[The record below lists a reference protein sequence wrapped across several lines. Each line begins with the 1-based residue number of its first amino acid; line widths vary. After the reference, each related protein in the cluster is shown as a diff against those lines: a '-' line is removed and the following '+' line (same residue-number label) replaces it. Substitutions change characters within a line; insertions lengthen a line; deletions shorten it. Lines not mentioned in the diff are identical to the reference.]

1 MEALQAATLE
11 PARFLGLEASAGT
24 VEKGKAADLVILDA
38 NPLEA
43 ISNTKKIHAVVAQGK
58 WISPER
64 RDAVLKELEASAK
77 DL

>member
-11 PARFLGLEASAGT
+11 ASRFLGLEASAGT

-43 ISNTKKIHAVVAQGK
+43 ISNTKKITPWCAREVDL
-58 WISPER
+58 PER